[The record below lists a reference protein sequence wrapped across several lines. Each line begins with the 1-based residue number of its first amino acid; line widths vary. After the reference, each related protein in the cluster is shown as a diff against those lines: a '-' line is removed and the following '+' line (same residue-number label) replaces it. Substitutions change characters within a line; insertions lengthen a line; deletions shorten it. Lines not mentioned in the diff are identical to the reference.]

1 MFITIEI
8 IIISIFILF
17 FALHKQS
24 VPLTPLGYI
33 ILALTPSIMMSAK
46 QHSRKQQ
53 FHSLL
58 LLHIEPAIYAGGEY
72 ANHCII
78 EMFSVIFMTRTNLY
92 LNKSV
97 IWLKK
102 KNKKEVA
109 MRWATWMAVLETMS
123 GSLGLWLE
131 VWVYVWAYD

>member
-1 MFITIEI
+1 
-8 IIISIFILF
+8 
-17 FALHKQS
+17 
-24 VPLTPLGYI
+24 
-33 ILALTPSIMMSAK
+33 
-46 QHSRKQQ
+46 
-53 FHSLL
+53 
-58 LLHIEPAIYAGGEY
+58 
-72 ANHCII
+72 
-78 EMFSVIFMTRTNLY
+78 MFSVIFMTRTILY